1 MTTLKEKRKKL
12 QISNLTIHLNKLDK
26 EEETKP
32 KESRRKKTILKEH
45 R

>member
-1 MTTLKEKRKKL
+1 MPTLKEKKKP

-32 KESRRKKTILKEH
+32 KESRRKKTI
-45 R
+45 